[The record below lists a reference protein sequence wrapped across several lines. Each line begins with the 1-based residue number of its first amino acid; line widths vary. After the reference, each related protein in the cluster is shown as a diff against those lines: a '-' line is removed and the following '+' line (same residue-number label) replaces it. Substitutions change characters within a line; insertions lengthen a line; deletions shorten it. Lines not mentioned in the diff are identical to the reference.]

1 MNTHTPFSFRFPLPR
16 PADML
21 LWLIAL
27 LHAVAFLSFL
37 IIMGYAQ
44 PARAQADAQDGACR
58 GTNVLTRLK
67 ADDPSAFAKI
77 QAEADQVANG
87 SGLFWKIEK
96 PGLAPSWLLG
106 TMHVTDPRVLAMP
119 NGAMEAKSGAR
130 VIVVES
136 DEILNEQQAM
146 AKILA
151 KPGLTMM
158 TDGKT
163 IQSYLPADDVAK
175 LEAGLKARGIPLAA
189 VSRMQ
194 PWMLSSFIALPAC
207 ELARKAEGASFL
219 DKKIAEDAARA
230 GKPVKGLETMEE
242 QLSAMA
248 SIPTDFHIKSLMEM
262 IALGDKMDDVMF
274 TMTELYL
281 SGEIG
286 MTMPMLKAIAP
297 DGSEGEGYAEFE
309 ERIVTQRNHTMAE
322 RAAPILA
329 EGGAFMA
336 VGALHLVGDDGLVSL
351 LRQQGFT
358 VTRVD

>member
-1 MNTHTPFSFRFPLPR
+1 MTTIFTAAPTERSAAADRLLDRLMKAACLLPLVLLVCLFTTLAVIGSAR
-16 PADML
+16 AEEACAGRDLMAEWRSSDPA
-21 LWLIAL
+21 
-27 LHAVAFLSFL
+27 AVA
-37 IIMGYAQ
+37 A
-44 PARAQADAQDGACR
+44 
-58 GTNVLTRLK
+58 VEK
-67 ADDPSAFAKI
+67 
-77 QAEADQVANG
+77 EAAAIPNG
-87 SGLFWKIEK
+87 KGIFWKIEK
-96 PGLAPSWLLG
+96 PGIPASYLLG

-119 NGAMEAKSGAR
+119 NGAMEAKSGAH

-248 SIPTDFHIKSLMEM
+248 SIPT
-262 IALGDKMDDVMF
+262 G
-274 TMTELYL
+274 
-281 SGEIG
+281 
-286 MTMPMLKAIAP
+286 
-297 DGSEGEGYAEFE
+297 
-309 ERIVTQRNHTMAE
+309 
-322 RAAPILA
+322 
-329 EGGAFMA
+329 
-336 VGALHLVGDDGLVSL
+336 
-351 LRQQGFT
+351 
-358 VTRVD
+358 

>member
-1 MNTHTPFSFRFPLPR
+1 MNTHKPFDILRSLRR
-16 PADML
+16 PSDIA
-21 LWLIAL
+21 LWLIAA
-27 LHAVAFLSFL
+27 LHAAAFLSFL
-37 IIMGYAQ
+37 LVMGLAQ
-44 PARAQADAQDGACR
+44 PARAQGQDSACH
-58 GTNVLTRLK
+58 GTNVLTQLK
-67 ADDPSAFAKI
+67 AKDPAAYARLE
-77 QAEADQVANG
+77 AEAAKVENG
-87 SGLFWKIEK
+87 KGLFWKIEK
-96 PGLAPSWLLG
+96 SGLAPSYLLG

-119 NGAMEAKSGAR
+119 NGAAEATDAAR

-146 AKILA
+146 AKMLA
-151 KPGLTMM
+151 KPALTMM

-163 IQSYLPADDVAK
+163 IQSYLSAGDLAK
-175 LEAGLKARGIPLAA
+175 LEAGLKTRGIPLAA

-207 ELARKAEGASFL
+207 ELTRKAQGASFL
-219 DKKIAEDAARA
+219 DKQIAEDAVRA

-262 IALGDKMDDVMF
+262 ITLGDRMDDVMF

-281 SGEIG
+281 SGDIG

-297 DGSEGEGYAEFE
+297 DGADGEGYAEFE

-322 RAAPILA
+322 RAAPILKD
-329 EGGAFMA
+329 GGAFVA
-336 VGALHLVGDDGLVSL
+336 VGALHLVGPDGLVSL
-351 LRQQGFT
+351 LRQQGFA
-358 VTRVD
+358 VTRVE